1 MNDKTRQVMHECS
14 SGSIDGSMAFPNVV
28 SKLAAIGCEQYH
40 ADLRRQEKTYYVP
53 DGESHVEP
61 LPPASR
67 SIAPT
72 FSADGIV
79 DALRAIQAG
88 QISYVEFL
96 GRIVAAG
103 CVGYLVYVAGR
114 RAIYL
119 GRNGDMHVE
128 HFPPVPAVSRT

>member
-1 MNDKTRQVMHECS
+1 MNDRTRQVMHECS
-14 SGSIDGSMAFPNVV
+14 SGSIDGSMAFPEVV

-40 ADLRRQEKTYYVP
+40 ADLPRQEKTYYLP
-53 DGESHVEP
+53 DGESHIEP
-61 LPPASR
+61 LPTPSQ

-79 DALRAIQAG
+79 AALRAIQAG

-103 CVGYLVYVAGR
+103 CVGYFVYVAAR

-128 HFPPVPAVSRT
+128 HFPPVAALSGT